1 LEKHDGQRKHAETR
15 DSVITLKV
23 YARFVEDKKND
34 VQELASIILS

>member
-1 LEKHDGQRKHAETR
+1 MGKEKHAETR